1 MEVCEQQE
9 TSLRAL
15 SCLVVTSAQGSPHP
29 GAAAEAGGSSV
40 RRKRRETGLNV
51 EVAEGLPRVLAPA
64 SPGHGGAPALPAE
77 PSLHTFGAW
86 LAGKSLFPCGVRRVT
101 MTDQHTAAA
110 EQIFPLLWGSGAFY
124 YYFSTTV
131 VTRVAR
137 VLWLFSHI
145 HTRDRPRGQKPQQ
158 PSQVSLR
165 RGFGGPGRRHG
176 SSSRQTLHPFIL
188 ELCNDSRCVPA
199 GLRALRRGSSAL
211 RATGQAGGRASR
223 LALVSHRAGVTSA
236 GCSSLLHPSGS
247 CELDTRSWAKTAEEV
262 PYIC

>member
-9 TSLRAL
+9 TSLKAL

-29 GAAAEAGGSSV
+29 GAAAEAGGSSVRRKRQETGPNVEAAGGSSV

-110 EQIFPLLWGSGAFY
+110 EQIFPLL
-124 YYFSTTV
+124 
-131 VTRVAR
+131 
-137 VLWLFSHI
+137 
-145 HTRDRPRGQKPQQ
+145 
-158 PSQVSLR
+158 
-165 RGFGGPGRRHG
+165 
-176 SSSRQTLHPFIL
+176 
-188 ELCNDSRCVPA
+188 
-199 GLRALRRGSSAL
+199 
-211 RATGQAGGRASR
+211 
-223 LALVSHRAGVTSA
+223 
-236 GCSSLLHPSGS
+236 
-247 CELDTRSWAKTAEEV
+247 
-262 PYIC
+262 